1 MTSQPTHSR
10 NPSDAPSDPP
20 HSFRITIEHPLTRDY
35 IASILQ
41 NPHQS
46 LYSPV
51 TRANFI
57 TAVIGDEHLAKDAE
71 DDLPLLLQLEA
82 RSTELISQ
90 CAHLVPSADAH
101 TCHIIAALLV
111 LLASH
116 RCILL
121 DAMERAGAT
130 LVIVDIMQRWR
141 SKPHVVARALAA
153 LRAFT
158 VTDAMRR
165 RVMFDG
171 AMQLTLQLMSQY
183 TNHLRVQDRAIAVIA
198 NVAFGCTHRKRRIA
212 RQGAVRKIVHSMAAF
227 PMDENIQLRSA
238 LTIRNLTHDAQVNQ
252 YIAGNEGAVEAIAS
266 TLLRFRGTDINP
278 DLRFQCVLALESLC
292 REDERNRQR
301 LVDIDNL
308 ATARVANRSGP
319 TESIPKLEIE
329 VEEEDETVN
338 EDGDV
343 IVDEEQLLVA
353 DVTAKFRHGAA
364 LCPGGSSLKMMLSPS
379 ASSSGCSD
387 RTTPSLVLDE
397 TTLIIGHDRKSDKE
411 DELSERKANQS
422 RSIVRAVV
430 HAIRRDPDDDHL
442 LETGISLLTL
452 VSLNRGSMQLR
463 VGELGGV
470 YVAIAA
476 IRRHP
481 KSPSLVAKAC
491 ALIRC
496 LCLQE
501 ANRSQVTSGLPVLIA
516 TAKEYSKRAD
526 VVSEVASALSN
537 SSFEH
542 EKNRAWVVNKGG
554 IEAIVSAIN
563 GCGRDD
569 EMVLEAGICA
579 LRNIIESSCSGAVSA
594 ADGGAVKAAVTALD
608 CTKDASTTGEQIV
621 QEQAV
626 LFLVDVARLAP
637 QATEQM
643 ISIDAA
649 DWIENALAKLP
660 IESYPEL
667 HSAGDKLIEV
677 LTDNGQQGL
686 DASRKGERESPSSP
700 TGISGKPFSRL
711 VFGGFSLPRWTVN
724 KSCGQTRKRPT
735 GRRSMLLSSSN
746 SSESTRK
753 RLSARFS
760 KSSTLS

>member
-1 MTSQPTHSR
+1 MASQSTHSR
-10 NPSDAPSDPP
+10 NPSDAPTDPP
-20 HSFRITIEHPLTRDY
+20 PSLQTPAEDPLTRDY

-41 NPHQS
+41 NSHQTLS
-46 LYSPV
+46 SSA

-57 TAVIGDEHLAKDAE
+57 TTVLGDDQLATDAE
-71 DDLPLLLQLEA
+71 DDLPLLSQLEA
-82 RSTELISQ
+82 RATELVSQ
-90 CAHLVPSADAH
+90 CARLVPNADPY
-101 TCHIIAALLV
+101 TCDIIAALFV
-111 LLASH
+111 VLAS
-116 RCILL
+116 RWSILL
-121 DAMERAGAT
+121 DAIERAGAT
-130 LVIVDIMQRWR
+130 LVIVAVMQRWR

-158 VTDAMRR
+158 ITDAMRR

-171 AMQLTLQLMSQY
+171 GMDLTLQLMSQY
-183 TNHLRVQDRAIAVIA
+183 TKDHHVQDRSIAVIA

-212 RQGAVRKIVHSMAAF
+212 RQGAVTKVIHSMTAF
-227 PMDENIQLRSA
+227 PMDDNIQLRGA
-238 LTIRNLTHDAQVNQ
+238 LAIRNLTYDAQVNQ

-266 TLLRFRGTDINP
+266 TLLRFRGNSINP

-292 REDERNRQR
+292 KEDERNRQR
-301 LVDIDNL
+301 LADIDNL
-308 ATARVANRSGP
+308 ATTSLESRSSP
-319 TESIPKLEIE
+319 IESMPKLEIE
-329 VEEEDETVN
+329 VEEEDETLN

-343 IVDEEQLLVA
+343 IVDEEQVLVA
-353 DVTAKFRHGAA
+353 DVTAKFRHGDA
-364 LCPGGSSLKMMLSPS
+364 LCPGGSSLKVMLSPS

-397 TTLIIGHDRKSDKE
+397 SKLIIGHDSKPEKKDDLGQCESKQ
-411 DELSERKANQS
+411 K
-422 RSIVRAVV
+422 RSIVRAIV

-463 VGELGGV
+463 VGELGGIH
-470 YVAIAA
+470 VAIAA

-501 ANRSQVTSGLPVLIA
+501 ANRGQVTSGLPVLVA
-516 TAKEYSKRAD
+516 TAKEYIKNAD

-537 SSFEH
+537 SIFEH
-542 EKNRAWVVNKGG
+542 EKNRAWVINKGG
-554 IEAIVSAIN
+554 IEVMVSAIN
-563 GCGRDD
+563 DCGRNDV
-569 EMVLEAGICA
+569 MVLEAGICA
-579 LRNIIESSCSGAVSA
+579 LRNFIDSSYSGAVSA
-594 ADGGAVKAAVTALD
+594 ANEGAVKAAVTALD
-608 CTKDASTTGEQIV
+608 YTKDASTTGEQIV
-621 QEQAV
+621 QEQAI

-637 QATEQM
+637 QTTEQM
-643 ISIDAA
+643 MSIDAA

-660 IESYPEL
+660 IQSYPEL

-677 LTDNGQQGL
+677 LTDNNQQTLGPGG
-686 DASRKGERESPSSP
+686 KGERESPPSP
-700 TGISGKPFSRL
+700 NGISGKPFSRIVL
-711 VFGGFSLPRWTVN
+711 GGFSLPRWTVN
-724 KSCGQTRKRPT
+724 KDCTQ
-735 GRRSMLLSSSN
+735 RRRRQAGWRSTLLNSSN
-746 SSESTRK
+746 GSGPARK